1 MLFRIIITTIILL
14 DIILLT
20 GIIYLYS
27 IPIRA
32 KNQDI
37 FEIYLYFFAINI
49 NLVLVCLFM
58 MNRKN
63 KCKEKK
69 AELLVLI
76 NNTNDIDHINN
87 KIDDLLDKYL
97 IFQDKVSLIRNFKS
111 ELIITK
117 RKELY
122 RDLKVKLRNINDI
135 TEAIVKI
142 ELIILRSD
150 LDNYKEELEIKINN
164 LLELHNIKIFML
176 NLQMK

>member
-20 GIIYLYS
+20 GI
-27 IPIRA
+27 
-32 KNQDI
+32 
-37 FEIYLYFFAINI
+37 IYLYFFAINI

-76 NNTNDIDHINN
+76 DNTNDIDYINN

-97 IFQDKVSLIRNFKS
+97 IFHDKVSLIRNFKS

>member
-117 RKELY
+117 RNELY

-135 TEAIVKI
+135 TEETVKI

>member
-37 FEIYLYFFAINI
+37 FEIYLYFFAVNI

-63 KCKEKK
+63 KCKQKK

-117 RKELY
+117 RNELY

-135 TEAIVKI
+135 TEETVKA

>member
-69 AELLVLI
+69 DELLVLI
-76 NNTNDIDHINN
+76 DNTNDIDYINN
-87 KIDDLLDKYL
+87 KIDELLDKYL

-111 ELIITK
+111 KLIIIR

-122 RDLKVKLRNINDI
+122 RDLKLKLRNINDI
-135 TEAIVKI
+135 TEETVKA

>member
-20 GIIYLYS
+20 CIIYLYS

-69 AELLVLI
+69 DELLVLI
-76 NNTNDIDHINN
+76 DNTNDIDYINN
-87 KIDDLLDKYL
+87 KIDELLDKYL

-111 ELIITK
+111 KLIIIR

-122 RDLKVKLRNINDI
+122 RDLKLKLRNITNL
-135 TEAIVKI
+135 TEETVKA

-150 LDNYKEELEIKINN
+150 LDNYKEELEIKIND

>member
-1 MLFRIIITTIILL
+1 MLFRIIIATIILL

-20 GIIYLYS
+20 GIIYLSS

-58 MNRKN
+58 MKRKN

-69 AELLVLI
+69 DELLVLI
-76 NNTNDIDHINN
+76 DNTNDIDYINN
-87 KIDDLLDKYL
+87 KIDELLDKYL

-135 TEAIVKI
+135 TEETVKA

-150 LDNYKEELEIKINN
+150 LDNYKEELEIKIND

>member
-1 MLFRIIITTIILL
+1 
-14 DIILLT
+14 
-20 GIIYLYS
+20 
-27 IPIRA
+27 
-32 KNQDI
+32 
-37 FEIYLYFFAINI
+37 
-49 NLVLVCLFM
+49 M

-117 RKELY
+117 RNELY

-135 TEAIVKI
+135 TEETVKI

>member
-1 MLFRIIITTIILL
+1 MLFRIIIATIILL

-76 NNTNDIDHINN
+76 DNTNDIDYINN

-97 IFQDKVSLIRNFKS
+97 IFHDKVSLIRNFKS

-135 TEAIVKI
+135 TEEIVKI

>member
-1 MLFRIIITTIILL
+1 MLFRIIIATIILL

-37 FEIYLYFFAINI
+37 FEIYLYFFAVNI

-69 AELLVLI
+69 DELLVLI
-76 NNTNDIDHINN
+76 DNTNDIDYINN

-97 IFQDKVSLIRNFKS
+97 IFHDKVSLIRNFKS

-135 TEAIVKI
+135 TEEIVKI

>member
-37 FEIYLYFFAINI
+37 FEIYLYFFAVNI

-76 NNTNDIDHINN
+76 DNTNDIDYINN

-117 RKELY
+117 RNELY

-135 TEAIVKI
+135 TEETVKI

>member
-1 MLFRIIITTIILL
+1 MLFRIIIATIILL

-58 MNRKN
+58 MKRKN

-76 NNTNDIDHINN
+76 DNTNDIDHINN

-97 IFQDKVSLIRNFKS
+97 IFHDKVSLIRNFKS

-135 TEAIVKI
+135 TEETVKI

-150 LDNYKEELEIKINN
+150 LDNYKEELEIKIND

>member
-1 MLFRIIITTIILL
+1 MLFRIIIATIILL

-76 NNTNDIDHINN
+76 DNTNDIDYINN

-97 IFQDKVSLIRNFKS
+97 IFHDKVSLIRNFKS